1 MQYKNLGRTG
11 LKVSRF
17 TIGTMNYGDPVSE
30 VDSIK
35 IIKSVLDHGV
45 NFIDTADGY
54 GDGRSEEIVG
64 KAIKDV
70 RQSVVLATKGGVIVG
85 PRPNDSG
92 LSRYHIMQAIENSL
106 KRLQTDYID
115 LYYAHFPDL
124 ETPYEETLRA
134 MDDLLHQGKV
144 RYIGCSNYPAWMISR
159 TLGIS
164 DKYNLARFECSQ
176 SVYNLLARDI
186 ETELLPLCDS
196 EGLGVCVYNPLAGE
210 MLTGKHQFGK
220 PPLEGRF
227 THERLGAGY
236 LKRYWSEM
244 NFNAV
249 ERLSKLAKEH
259 GCTMAQFALAWIL
272 SNETITSILSGMTL
286 LEQVEENLK
295 ALEIKLSQEDLDI
308 CNEVWQMFRPERAA
322 YVTTLQELKK
332 KMSGGGSKPASRI
345 QT

>member
-1 MQYKNLGRTG
+1 MQYKNLGKTG
-11 LKVSRF
+11 LKVSRI
-17 TIGTMNYGDPVSE
+17 TIGAMNYGDPLSE
-30 VDSIK
+30 ADSIK
-35 IIKSVLDHGV
+35 IIKGAIDLGV

-54 GDGRSEEIVG
+54 GDGKSEEIIG
-64 KAIKDV
+64 KAVKDD
-70 RQSVVLATKGGVIVG
+70 RQAVILATKGGVIVG

-92 LSRYHIMQAIENSL
+92 LSRYHIMQAVENSL

-115 LYYAHFPDL
+115 VYYAHFPDS

-134 MDDLLHQGKV
+134 MDDLVHQGKV
-144 RYIGCSNYPAWMISR
+144 RYIACSNYPAWMVSR
-159 TLGIS
+159 TLGVS
-164 DKYNLARFECSQ
+164 ELHNLVRFECVQ

-186 ETELLPLCDS
+186 EIELLPFCKS
-196 EGLGVCVYNPLAGE
+196 EQLGVITYNPLAGE
-210 MLTGKHQFGK
+210 LLTGKHQFGK
-220 PPLEGRF
+220 PPAEGRF

-244 NFNAV
+244 NFKAV
-249 ERLSKLAKEH
+249 ERISELAKAH

-286 LEQVEENLK
+286 IEQVKENLE
-295 ALEIKLSQEDLDI
+295 ATEIKLSQEDLDV

-322 YVTTLQELKK
+322 YITMIQDLRN
-332 KMSGGGSKPASRI
+332 KMGGGGKPASRI

>member
-11 LKVSRF
+11 LKVSRI
-17 TIGTMNYGDPVSE
+17 TIGAMNYGDPLSE
-30 VDSIK
+30 ADSIK
-35 IIKSVLDHGV
+35 IIKGAIDLGV

-54 GDGRSEEIVG
+54 GDGKSEEIIG
-64 KAIKDV
+64 KALKDD
-70 RQSVVLATKGGVIVG
+70 RQSIILATKGGVIVG

-92 LSRYHIMQAIENSL
+92 LSRYHIMQAVENSL

-115 LYYAHFPDL
+115 LYYAHFPDS

-134 MDDLLHQGKV
+134 MDDLVHQGKV
-144 RYIGCSNYPAWMISR
+144 RYIACSNYPAWMVSR
-159 TLGIS
+159 TLGVS
-164 DKYNLARFECSQ
+164 ELHDLVRFECVQ

-186 ETELLPLCDS
+186 EIELLPFCKS
-196 EGLGVCVYNPLAGE
+196 EQLGVITYNPLAGE
-210 MLTGKHQFGK
+210 LLTGKHQFGK
-220 PPLEGRF
+220 PPAEGRF

-244 NFNAV
+244 NFKAV
-249 ERLSKLAKEH
+249 ERLSELAKNH

-286 LEQVEENLK
+286 IEQVKENLQ
-295 ALEIKLSQEDLDI
+295 ATEIKLTQEDLDI

-322 YVTTLQELKK
+322 YITTIQDLRQ